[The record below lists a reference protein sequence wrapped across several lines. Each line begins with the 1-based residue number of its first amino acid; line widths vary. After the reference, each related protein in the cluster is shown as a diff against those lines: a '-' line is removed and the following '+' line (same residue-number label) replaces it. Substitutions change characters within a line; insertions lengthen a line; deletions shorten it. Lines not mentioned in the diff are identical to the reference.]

1 VIGKAGIGTP
11 HMDGN
16 TRLCTATAAMALKVS
31 FGTDGQPGSY
41 ADVDACDALALWG
54 HNVAETQT
62 VLWARMLDRRAGP
75 NAPRLLAVDPR
86 RTPVAKEADIHLA
99 PRNGTNVA
107 LMNALLRE
115 LIERGWYDA
124 DYVAAH
130 TVGFDELHRVVSSY
144 TADRVAQICDV
155 PVRDLLAA
163 AELLGSSRRLLSTV
177 LQGFYQ
183 SNQATAAACCV
194 NNIHLLRG
202 MIGRPGAG
210 VLQMNGQP
218 TAQNNR
224 ECGADG
230 DLPGFRNWENPD
242 HVRELAELWNVD
254 VDVLPHWSRPTQAM
268 RNWSYAEQDRA
279 ALDQCDQF
287 RGRAAESRGAA
298 WPLAR
303 EPERLVE
310 RAPSRGAIVVAS

>member
-1 VIGKAGIGTP
+1 MDAIVGRVRELLAAPGGGGQVGFYSTGQLALEDYYTLGVIGKAGIGTP

-16 TRLCTATAAMALKVS
+16 TRLCTATAAMSLKIS

-41 ADVDACDALALWG
+41 TDVDQCDALALWG

-75 NAPRLLAVDPR
+75 NPPRLLAVDPR
-86 RTPVAKEADIHLA
+86 PTPVAKEADIHLA

-107 LMNALLRE
+107 LMNALVRE

-124 DYVAAH
+124 DYVTAH
-130 TVGFDELHRVVSSY
+130 TVGFEKLHDVVAAY
-144 TADRVAQICDV
+144 TFDRATQICDV
-155 PVRDLLAA
+155 PRRDLQAA
-163 AELLGSSRRLLSTV
+163 AELLGTSQRLLSTV

-210 VLQMNGQP
+210 MLQMNGQP

-230 DLPGFRNWENPD
+230 DLPGFRN
-242 HVRELAELWNVD
+242 
-254 VDVLPHWSRPTQAM
+254 
-268 RNWSYAEQDRA
+268 
-279 ALDQCDQF
+279 
-287 RGRAAESRGAA
+287 
-298 WPLAR
+298 
-303 EPERLVE
+303 
-310 RAPSRGAIVVAS
+310 